1 METKIS
7 TKGQVVLPSRLRKKL
22 GLRPGDALDVRLE
35 GGAIVLRPWR
45 ARRRKLKIIV
55 GPRTGLAVVAAG
67 PGAPKLTSKQ
77 VAELLAD
84 FPCADTSRMS
94 TP

>member
-7 TKGQVVLPSRLRKKL
+7 TKGQVVLPSRLREKL

-35 GGAIVLRPWR
+35 GDAILLRPR
-45 ARRRKLKIIV
+45 KARRRKAKIITD
-55 GPRTGLAVVAAG
+55 PRTGLAVLTAG

-77 VAELLAD
+77 VKEILSD
-84 FPCADTSRMS
+84 FP
-94 TP
+94 